1 MSASLKMRIAGLA
14 GLLLS
19 PLAQADFS
27 IPGFELVHT
36 VPVDTALGTAD
47 LRQPGPVWI
56 ELFDGAKNTIDIG
69 QFYAADH
76 PGSVMAKVID
86 HLEAAGKRGVKIRFL
101 MEEKGI
107 KLSEGSTLE
116 RLRAI
121 PNLTFRVL
129 PYGQVSGGI
138 IHAKYMIVDARQA
151 FVGSQNFDWRSLE
164 HIHETG
170 LRISDA
176 TVVGQVQAIF
186 DQDWQAQQALAE
198 HRPVP
203 LPATGQAPVRTGNY
217 LVASPQRYNPP
228 GVGDSQLELPRLLAE
243 AKKEVRVQLLD
254 YAPLSYGPDNT
265 RPYYAVIDNAVR
277 AAAARGVSIK
287 LMVSN
292 WNTDKL
298 ELPYLKSL
306 AVLPNVQIKIVTL
319 PEAKQGF
326 IPYARVIHS
335 KTMEIDG
342 QLAWVGTS
350 NWLGGYLDNSRNL
363 EVVMRSETMAKRV
376 GDLHRQLWDGPYAR
390 ALNVTDEY
398 PAPHPGQH

>member
-19 PLAQADFS
+19 LLAQADFS

-76 PGSVMAKVID
+76 PGSVMDKVID

-121 PNLTFRVL
+121 PNLTFRVM

>member
-47 LRQPGPVWI
+47 LRQPGPVWT

-76 PGSVMAKVID
+76 PGSVMDKVID

-121 PNLTFRVL
+121 PNLTFRVM

-265 RPYYAVIDNAVR
+265 RPYYAMIDNAVR